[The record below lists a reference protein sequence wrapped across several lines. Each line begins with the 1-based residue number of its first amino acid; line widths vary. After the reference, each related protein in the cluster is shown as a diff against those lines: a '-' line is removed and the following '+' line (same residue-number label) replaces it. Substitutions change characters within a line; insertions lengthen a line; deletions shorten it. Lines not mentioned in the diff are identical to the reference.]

1 MMEFEHGQLTPWGYI
16 MDAEALPNFISKI
29 EFDNFTNGK
38 FVQDARATKTLP
50 SASEAIRNYCGWHI
64 SPSLTCGMFYNVR
77 DLRDAFVGP
86 DLLVQLPATYVTSIE
101 KIIINAVWNAD
112 KNGWDGDELTEYD
125 IGMGTG
131 LLRIYDV
138 GAHSLDRKSKIF
150 IKYIAGYPEAPASI
164 KELTADRVT
173 HAVANPYGVASE
185 SAGGVSVSYSSIWA
199 GSTNASSLAD
209 DSREVLEVYKVKG
222 VF

>member
-1 MMEFEHGQLTPWGYI
+1 MMEFEHGQLSPWGYI
-16 MDAEALPNFISKI
+16 FDAEALPDFLSDI
-29 EFDNFTNGK
+29 EFNNFTNGK
-38 FVQDARATKTLP
+38 FCKDTMVQKVIPA
-50 SASEAIRNYCGWHI
+50 ASEAIRNYCGWHI
-64 SPSLTCGMFYNVR
+64 FPSLTCGMFYNVR

-101 KIIINAVWNAD
+101 KIIVNAVWNAD
-112 KNGWDGDELTEYD
+112 KNDWDGDELTDYD

-138 GAHSLDRKSKIF
+138 GALDRKSKIF
-150 IKYIAGYPEAPASI
+150 IKYMSGYPNAPETI

-173 HAVANPYGVASE
+173 HAVSNPYGVASE
-185 SAGGVSVSYSSIWA
+185 SAGGVSVSYSAIWA
-199 GSTNASSLAD
+199 SGSNASNLSS
-209 DSREVLEVYKVKG
+209 DSREILEQYKVKG